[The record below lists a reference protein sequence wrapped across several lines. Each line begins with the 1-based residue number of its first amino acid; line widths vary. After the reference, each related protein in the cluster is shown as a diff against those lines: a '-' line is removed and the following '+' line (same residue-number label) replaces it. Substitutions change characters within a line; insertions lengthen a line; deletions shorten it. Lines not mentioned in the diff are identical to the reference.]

1 MVELKEEY
9 PFKRDDGSLD
19 YGLIRHYAVDE
30 NGEHFYI
37 KQLETGVIY
46 GEAIDIYPCPYTYV
60 VAGYAEDV
68 ADKNVEDIEGE
79 SEDVI

>member
-1 MVELKEEY
+1 MVELKTEY
-9 PFKRDDGSLD
+9 PFKREDGSLD

-37 KQLETGVIY
+37 KQLETGLLY
-46 GEAIDIYPCPYTYV
+46 GEAVDIYPCPYTYMP
-60 VAGYAEDV
+60 V
-68 ADKNVEDIEGE
+68 ADKCVEDIEGE